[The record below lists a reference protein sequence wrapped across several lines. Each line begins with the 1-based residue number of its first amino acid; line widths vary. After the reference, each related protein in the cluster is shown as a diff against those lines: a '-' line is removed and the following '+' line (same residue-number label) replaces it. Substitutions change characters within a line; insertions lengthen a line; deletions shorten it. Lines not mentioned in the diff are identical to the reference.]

1 MLKLTPFKISGFLLF
16 LFCSVIGVQHFVFSI
31 TTQKNNSEMDVL
43 NFLEER
49 LPFLM
54 WLERT
59 DYDFHLK
66 QQEQK
71 QVHPDVVIVEVNE
84 RSIQELGQF
93 PFARATYAKLLYRL
107 QEYGAKVAA
116 FDITFPEKE
125 RNESFRQLG
134 ELREEILRSKGP
146 TNPALAMIDARIRQQ
161 DGDKQFA
168 NALANLQMPVV
179 LGFAF
184 TGDAAVSTGAK
195 SESPEQLEL
204 LKKFTIFRRQ
214 VSDNA
219 FLHNLSE
226 RIAILNHA
234 ELMSSLRE
242 QSSVAAITADPDKDS
257 VIRQA
262 VGALGYKGIALT
274 SLAVRATAAYLGVE
288 PILDGS
294 DGLAIRD
301 REDQGKLYVP
311 LSPSGTYLLRYYGKE
326 RMHPYIE
333 FSDVISDDPAIQA
346 KIKDQLN
353 GKIVF
358 IGVTAVGLK
367 DIRANPYSKDYPG
380 VEVHATFA
388 SNTLDRVFMVKD
400 QRYFLFAYLFTLCF
414 GALVSWLVYRMNPAI
429 AVPVTLVLAIA
440 LQIIVQQFFF
450 DQGIIVPSFLPTF
463 AAFVLLFAG
472 VLFRYFTEEREKK
485 KVRGAFSR
493 YVSGAVVEEILKDQS
508 KLKLGGQ
515 KKQLTVMF
523 CDLKGFTKL
532 SENMDATKLTAML
545 NEYFTRMTSLIL
557 KNQGT
562 LDKYMGDAI
571 MCFWGAPL
579 DIPNHAELA
588 CKTAVEM
595 VQELEAINRVWQ
607 EKYNITINIRIGLH
621 TGEMSVGN
629 MGSEQVF
636 SYTVMGDHVNLGSR
650 LEGVNNI
657 YGTTVIVSEA
667 TRQGAGNKFSF
678 RDLDRVLVKGK
689 EESVKIFELLSAKG
703 LEQEWQQQF
712 SAAQKAYTEGN
723 WQVALQLFAD
733 CLERRPQDGPC
744 QTFIKRIQEFREP
757 PKDWNGIWKI
767 ESK

>member
-16 LFCSVIGVQHFVFSI
+16 LFCAIIGLQHFVFSI
-31 TTQKNNSEMDVL
+31 STQKNNSDMYVFNYFED
-43 NFLEER
+43 R
-49 LPFLM
+49 LPFLK
-54 WLERT
+54 WLDRT
-59 DYDFHLK
+59 DYDLHL
-66 QQEQK
+66 QQQP
-71 QVHPDVVIVEVNE
+71 QRMGHPDVVIVEVNE

-93 PFARATYAKLLYRL
+93 PFARSIYSKLLFRL

-125 RNESFRQLG
+125 RNESQRQLRA
-134 ELREEILRSKGP
+134 LREDILRTKGP
-146 TNPALAMIDARIRQQ
+146 KDPAISLIDARMAMH
-161 DGDKQFA
+161 DGDKQFE
-168 NALANLQMPVV
+168 NALRQLKMPVV

-184 TGDAAVSTGAK
+184 TGDKAVKTGAK
-195 SESPEQLEL
+195 SETPQQLEL

-226 RIAILNHA
+226 RIAVLNHS
-234 ELMSSLRE
+234 ELMAALPE
-242 QSSVAAITADPDKDS
+242 QSSVAAITADPDEDS

-301 REDQGKLYVP
+301 RGEEGKLYVP
-311 LSPSGTYLLRYYGKE
+311 LSPAGTYLLRYYGKE
-326 RMHPYIE
+326 GKHNYIE
-333 FSDVISDDPAIQA
+333 FADVVSDDPDKRT
-346 KIKDQLN
+346 KIESQIK
-353 GKIVF
+353 GKIIF
-358 IGVTAVGLK
+358 IGVTAIGLK
-367 DIRANPYSKDYPG
+367 DIRANPFSRDYPG

-388 SNTLDRVFMVKD
+388 SNVLERFFLVKD
-400 QRYFLFAYLFTLCF
+400 HRYFIFGYLFTILF
-414 GALVSWLVYRMNPAI
+414 GLIVSVMVYKMNPVLAALI
-429 AVPVTLVLAIA
+429 TLVISIA
-440 LQIIVQQFFF
+440 LQFIVQRFFF
-450 DQGIIVPSFLPTF
+450 NQGVVVPSFLPTF
-463 AAFVLLFAG
+463 AGFIVLFVG

-545 NEYFTRMTSLIL
+545 NEYFTRMTSIIL

-595 VQELEAINRVWQ
+595 VQELELINRVWK
-607 EKYNITINIRIGLH
+607 EKYNITISIRIGLH

-667 TRQGAGNKFSF
+667 TCKSVGGQFSF
-678 RDLDRVLVKGK
+678 RELDRVLVKGK
-689 EESVKIFELLSAKG
+689 DESVKIFELLPTANLDSD
-703 LEQEWQQQF
+703 WQQQYKN
-712 SAAQKAYTEGN
+712 AHDAYAKGDWST
-723 WQVALQLFAD
+723 ALQLFEN
-733 CLERRPQDGPC
+733 CLKTRPDDGPC
-744 QTFIKRIQEFREP
+744 QTFIKRIQELRDP
-757 PKDWNGIWKI
+757 PKDWDGIWKI